1 MSDRHDI
8 FTSHYR
14 LVQQDGDA
22 RRRLLDDP
30 AESLTEHFGSVP
42 AGDYRI
48 KVISQD
54 RNKITILLPAVP
66 ADGAVGDD
74 AIDAVSRR
82 IYDILF
88 TNGVGGYLIP
98 DESLMW
104 VLRDMRSTWSARDAA
119 AAERDGSQAA
129 REA

>member
-14 LVQQDGDA
+14 LVQRDPNA
-22 RRRLLDDP
+22 RRRLIGDP
-30 AESLTEHFGSVP
+30 AAGLTEHFGSVP

-66 ADGAVGDD
+66 ANGDTGDD

-104 VLRDMRSTWSARDAA
+104 VLRDMRSSWSARDASA
-119 AAERDGSQAA
+119 QPEGDQAESGS
-129 REA
+129 

>member
-14 LVQQDGDA
+14 LVQQDRDA
-22 RRRLLDDP
+22 RQRLLED
-30 AESLTEHFGSVP
+30 AAQGLTEHFGSVP
-42 AGDYRI
+42 AGDYSI

-54 RNKITILLPAVP
+54 RNKITILLPAAP
-66 ADGAVGDD
+66 ADGVFDD
-74 AIDAVSRR
+74 EAIDAVSRR

-104 VLRDMRSTWSARDAA
+104 VLRDMRSTWSAREFAG
-119 AAERDGSQAA
+119 ETPKLLA
-129 REA
+129 RIEV

>member
-14 LVQQDGDA
+14 RVQQDADA
-22 RRRLLDDP
+22 RQRLLDNP
-30 AESLTEHFGSVP
+30 AEGLAEHFGSVP
-42 AGDYRI
+42 SGDYRI
-48 KVISQD
+48 KVVSQD
-54 RNKITILLPAVP
+54 RGKITILLPAPP
-66 ADGAVGDD
+66 ADGIVDDD

-98 DESLMW
+98 DDALMW
-104 VLRDMRSTWSARDAA
+104 VLRDMRSTWS
-119 AAERDGSQAA
+119 ERGTAT
-129 REA
+129 EA

>member
-14 LVQQDGDA
+14 LVQQDPGA
-22 RRRLLDDP
+22 RQRLLGDP
-30 AESLTEHFGSVP
+30 AAGLTEHFGSVP
-42 AGDYRI
+42 DGDYRI

-54 RNKITILLPAVP
+54 RNKITILLPAIP
-66 ADGAVGDD
+66 TDGDIGGD

-88 TNGVGGYLIP
+88 TSGVGGYLIP

-104 VLRDMRSTWSARDAA
+104 VLRDMRSRWSACDAA
-119 AAERDGSQAA
+119 AQPESDYVKSG
-129 REA
+129 

>member
-14 LVQQDGDA
+14 RVQQDPDA
-22 RRRLLDDP
+22 RQRLLDDP
-30 AESLTEHFGSVP
+30 AAGLTEHFGSVP
-42 AGDYRI
+42 DGDYRI
-48 KVISQD
+48 RVISQD
-54 RNKITILLPAVP
+54 RNKITILLPAIP
-66 ADGAVGDD
+66 TDGGVGGN

-104 VLRDMRSTWSARDAA
+104 VLRDMRSRWSARDAA
-119 AAERDGSQAA
+119 VKPGSDQAES
-129 REA
+129 

>member
-1 MSDRHDI
+1 MSDHHDI

-14 LVQQDGDA
+14 LVQQNPDA

-30 AESLTEHFGSVP
+30 AAGLTEYFGSVP
-42 AGDYRI
+42 DGDYRI
-48 KVISQD
+48 RVISQD

-66 ADGAVGDD
+66 TDGGVGDD

-104 VLRDMRSTWSARDAA
+104 VLRDMRSRWSAHDAA
-119 AAERDGSQAA
+119 ARPGSDQAER
-129 REA
+129 